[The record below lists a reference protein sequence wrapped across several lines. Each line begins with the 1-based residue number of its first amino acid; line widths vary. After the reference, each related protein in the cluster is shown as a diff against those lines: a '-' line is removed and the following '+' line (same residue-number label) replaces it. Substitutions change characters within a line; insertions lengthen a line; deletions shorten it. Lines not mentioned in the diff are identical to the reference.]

1 MDFSGGYLRMLL
13 STLSA
18 ILLGKL
24 LTAKG
29 VERTRIHERG
39 ITRAGERVI
48 TTSRIFNDASSFN

>member
-1 MDFSGGYLRMLL
+1 MLL

-29 VERTRIHERG
+29 VEQTRIHERG

-48 TTSRIFNDASSFN
+48 TTSRIFNDASSFS